1 MKITFVLF
9 VILLVIQ
16 HIQAVSVEVSGDM
29 ESEFADRVTLFD
41 SSLGSLSQRLD
52 GLNVCNFKIKTCA
65 SVSNSVC
72 IRIGRD
78 GMRSAPDGLLSMS
91 ETLFELA
98 VEPDGYYL
106 KKGGFKECYKY
117 SFSDV
122 GVTRDR
128 TLSCRIRVEPGDP
141 LTVKSVNFSADN
153 DLIEFDGLQLDPVP
167 PEFIPVYWSDVRV
180 IVRNGGVQSVKI
192 SHQKDGSILVIR

>member
-1 MKITFVLF
+1 MLF
-9 VILLVIQ
+9 AVTLQV
-16 HIQAVSVEVSGDM
+16 QAVSVEVSGDT
-29 ESEFADRVTLFD
+29 ESEFADRVYLFD

-52 GLNVCNFKIKTCA
+52 GLNVCNFKIKICS

-78 GMRSAPDGLLSMS
+78 GMRSAPDGKLTIS

-106 KKGGFKECYKY
+106 KKAGFKECYKHP
-117 SFSDV
+117 FTDP

-128 TLSCRIRVEPGDP
+128 ILSCRIRVEPGD
-141 LTVKSVNFSADN
+141 LQTVKSVSFSEDN
-153 DLIEFDGLQLDPVP
+153 VPIEFSELQLDPVP
-167 PEFIPVYWSDVRV
+167 PEFVPVFWSDVRV